1 MSSKI
6 KKVFN
11 LAPFWLSSLTT
22 LCHLFLA
29 IFTQIIINLPL
40 FGKGQD
46 LCLCIFANPI
56 TAVWY
61 IFLSLSYPCILQ
73 KSAPQKKFLSGSVI
87 CSESSFKIL
96 CLAPRT
102 FSFILKLFSSS
113 NSWRSGDLYLWFLSI
128 WKHSNWERVGAQ

>member
-11 LAPFWLSSLTT
+11 LAPFWLSKLFSYYSLTFISCY
-22 LCHLFLA
+22 LYSNHKK
-29 IFTQIIINLPL
+29 NLSL

-46 LCLCIFANPI
+46 FCLCIFANPI

-73 KSAPQKKFLSGSVI
+73 KLAPQKKFLSGSVI
-87 CSESSFKIL
+87 CSESSFKTL

-128 WKHSNWERVGAQ
+128 WKHSNW